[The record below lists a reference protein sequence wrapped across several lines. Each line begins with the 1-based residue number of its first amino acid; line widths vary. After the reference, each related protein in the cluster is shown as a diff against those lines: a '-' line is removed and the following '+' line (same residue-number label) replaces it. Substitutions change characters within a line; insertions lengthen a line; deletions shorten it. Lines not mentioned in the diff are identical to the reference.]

1 MKTRAVIELAPVSEL
16 AVKNDTYDSANAF
29 KRYQIFPR
37 MSSITPVLLHKR
49 TRRGGRRRN
58 RRALAEVKMALE
70 TTAPQAWPPL
80 RQRASACESAY
91 VSDDE
96 GSVCSAISA
105 ISDLSSAASVAATPT
120 RSRSSSFSS
129 VSSSSTTTSCWWHTT
144 ASTDDYD
151 DNISCRTAFQ
161 WSALGINLA
170 YAVRTPVISEVDDE
184 TDGLFADVVPNLL
197 ALVDDSAEAPPA
209 AIKAAPV
216 AVKLAPVAAVV
227 TDDDASEDDAS
238 EDEEVKARAVR
249 RARHDKR
256 RVRNLRKLELRAA
269 RAARNA
275 AAAVDF
281 DAALN
286 EFTA

>member
-1 MKTRAVIELAPVSEL
+1 MRSVEIELS
-16 AVKNDTYDSANAF
+16 TS
-29 KRYQIFPR
+29 
-37 MSSITPVLLHKR
+37 
-49 TRRGGRRRN
+49 
-58 RRALAEVKMALE
+58 
-70 TTAPQAWPPL
+70 PQAWPAL
-80 RQRASACESAY
+80 SCQRATAAAY

-96 GSVCSAISA
+96 ESVCSAISA
-105 ISDLSSAASVAATPT
+105 ISDLSSAASAAATTT

-129 VSSSSTTTSCWWHTT
+129 VSSSSTTASCWWHTR
-144 ASTDDYD
+144 ADTDDYD

-170 YAVRTPVISEVDDE
+170 YAACTPVVSEEVDDE
-184 TDGLFADVVPNLL
+184 SDGLFADVVPNLL
-197 ALVDDSAEAPPA
+197 ALVDDSAEAPPV

-216 AVKLAPVAAVV
+216 AVKAVPVAAIV

-256 RVRNLRKLELRAA
+256 RVRNLRKLVFRAA
-269 RAARNA
+269 RAAQNA

-286 EFTA
+286 EFTV